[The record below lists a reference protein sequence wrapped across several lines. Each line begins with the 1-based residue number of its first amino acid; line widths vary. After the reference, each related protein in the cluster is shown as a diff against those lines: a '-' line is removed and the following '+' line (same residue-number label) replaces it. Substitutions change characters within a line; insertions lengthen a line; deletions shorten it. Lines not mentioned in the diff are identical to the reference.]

1 MDITADYLKANKY
14 TLKCMF
20 VSSIVMVIAWTLN
33 VLKIFIIDQNIMNTS
48 LIGVLIFLVFAVI
61 VKFVLGFERSVSNY
75 LMLFFFVGM
84 ITFVNM
90 LLSYHVTLFMLFP
103 MVCAILYNKTRYIRY
118 TFVLVCV
125 GFFASVLIGYSIG
138 LCDANMLVLTTS
150 THDKEAARLIAGD
163 FEINSN
169 YILLTLFFV
178 LPRIMAFFAFTS
190 VIQYLKKSTQEK
202 TLHEQEILQIAETER
217 LANQAKSEFLAQ
229 MSHEIRTPINAVL
242 GMNEMILHKAKDKEI
257 LDYSHNIK
265 RAGKSLLVLINSI
278 LDFSKIE
285 DGKMELIPV
294 KYNTSDLIENLRI
307 SVDQRAKEK
316 GLGFNICAS
325 KDLPSELYG
334 DDLRISQII
343 INLLTNA
350 VKYTDKG
357 SVTLDIS
364 VRSKEGDKVTLFVQ
378 VIDTGIGIREEDLP
392 KLFNSFER
400 LEEQKNRTIEGTG
413 LGLPITTRLL
423 EMMGSKLEV
432 KSTYGDGSNFYFDLV
447 QTIVDDTPM
456 DKTAVTKE
464 DEDEDEASSG
474 AVYPNAKVLVVDD
487 NDMNLK
493 VIKNLLGLFKITP
506 DAEASGNGA
515 IYRMREKD
523 YDIVFMD
530 HMMPGMDG
538 IETLKRLREEDLVP
552 DHTVMIALTANA
564 IVGARKL
571 YLDAT
576 FNDYLSKP
584 VELNQLAVTLKKYL
598 PEAAKAEPSAPVED
612 GDVLEFAPEDATGL
626 FKGTAGQTAVENAA
640 KIGLDT
646 EEGLKYC
653 ADDIPF
659 YLDMLKEIV
668 TACPEKTATLQECYD
683 NGNWKDY
690 QIYVHAL
697 KSNLRSIGAT
707 EISDLAKTLEKAA
720 ESEDVD
726 LIKEKHG
733 ILIGKY
739 KKLAEDI
746 ETSVF

>member
-334 DDLRISQII
+334 DDLRISLII

-506 DAEASGNGA
+506 DAEDSGNGA
-515 IYRMREKD
+515 I
-523 YDIVFMD
+523 
-530 HMMPGMDG
+530 
-538 IETLKRLREEDLVP
+538 
-552 DHTVMIALTANA
+552 
-564 IVGARKL
+564 
-571 YLDAT
+571 
-576 FNDYLSKP
+576 
-584 VELNQLAVTLKKYL
+584 
-598 PEAAKAEPSAPVED
+598 
-612 GDVLEFAPEDATGL
+612 
-626 FKGTAGQTAVENAA
+626 
-640 KIGLDT
+640 
-646 EEGLKYC
+646 
-653 ADDIPF
+653 
-659 YLDMLKEIV
+659 
-668 TACPEKTATLQECYD
+668 
-683 NGNWKDY
+683 
-690 QIYVHAL
+690 
-697 KSNLRSIGAT
+697 
-707 EISDLAKTLEKAA
+707 
-720 ESEDVD
+720 
-726 LIKEKHG
+726 
-733 ILIGKY
+733 
-739 KKLAEDI
+739 
-746 ETSVF
+746 